1 MPRKGE
7 NIYKRKDG
15 RWEGRYIKGRR
26 GTTKAYYGYIYGK
39 SYKEV
44 KMKMNDAI
52 YLLGQNNKIE
62 EKQNENN
69 INFDS
74 IAKEWIFEKKTA
86 LKESTVIKYQNL
98 LKLYL
103 IPEFGECNLEEI
115 TCIKINEF
123 STKLLHNGGTKG
135 IGLSAKTVSDIL
147 SLLHSIFQ
155 YASMKGIFVP
165 TFTMVTSIKQCK
177 KQIHA
182 FSIEEQRKLCRYL
195 KKDNKYINLGILLCL
210 FTGLRIGE
218 LCALTWNDISME
230 EKTIFVHQT
239 MQRLQINEEDNK
251 NGKKTK
257 VLISTPKSSC
267 SIRKIP
273 IPNEIFEM
281 LKKVR
286 TVPEA
291 FLLTGVSSKY
301 IEPRTLQ
308 YYFKNVLKE
317 CGIEDANFHVLRHT
331 FATRCIEVG
340 FDIKSLSEILGHA
353 NVNITLNCYVHPSM
367 ELKRENM
374 SKLSE
379 LFTVK

>member
-1 MPRKGE
+1 
-7 NIYKRKDG
+7 
-15 RWEGRYIKGRR
+15 
-26 GTTKAYYGYIYGK
+26 
-39 SYKEV
+39 
-44 KMKMNDAI
+44 
-52 YLLGQNNKIE
+52 
-62 EKQNENN
+62 
-69 INFDS
+69 
-74 IAKEWIFEKKTA
+74 
-86 LKESTVIKYQNL
+86 
-98 LKLYL
+98 
-103 IPEFGECNLEEI
+103 
-115 TCIKINEF
+115 
-123 STKLLHNGGTKG
+123 
-135 IGLSAKTVSDIL
+135 
-147 SLLHSIFQ
+147 
-155 YASMKGIFVP
+155 
-165 TFTMVTSIKQCK
+165 
-177 KQIHA
+177 
-182 FSIEEQRKLCRYL
+182 
-195 KKDNKYINLGILLCL
+195 
-210 FTGLRIGE
+210 
-218 LCALTWNDISME
+218 ME

-239 MQRLQINEEDNK
+239 MQRLQINGKDSE
-251 NGKKTK
+251 NGKKTR